1 MVAYALRPNRPFLCL
16 QAYQHSEKLGN
27 IRVFSYHR
35 KILNSTLASMKLY
48 FSTKQ
53 IPQLQSLSLT
63 QRIKLLETATTQLTI
78 PEKTL
83 LNVLKL
89 CVIAPFFIL
98 LLRVVN
104 DWTSLLWACL
114 ILLLYPLVVRPIQFS
129 MSAKYLPEV
138 KQSQD

>member
-1 MVAYALRPNRPFLCL
+1 
-16 QAYQHSEKLGN
+16 
-27 IRVFSYHR
+27 
-35 KILNSTLASMKLY
+35 MKLY

-53 IPQLQSLSLT
+53 IPQLQAMPLT
-63 QRIKLLETATTQLTI
+63 QRIKFLETATTQLTI

-83 LNVLKL
+83 LNILKL

-104 DWTSLLWACL
+104 DWTSLLWACV

-129 MSAKYLPEV
+129 LSAKYLPSV
-138 KQSQD
+138 NLSQD

>member
-1 MVAYALRPNRPFLCL
+1 
-16 QAYQHSEKLGN
+16 
-27 IRVFSYHR
+27 
-35 KILNSTLASMKLY
+35 MKLY

-53 IPQLQSLSLT
+53 IPQLTSVPLT
-63 QRIKLLETATTQLTI
+63 ERISLLEQATTQLTI

-104 DWTSLLWACL
+104 DWTSLLWAGL

-129 MSAKYLPEV
+129 MSAKYLPDTNPS
-138 KQSQD
+138 KD

>member
-1 MVAYALRPNRPFLCL
+1 
-16 QAYQHSEKLGN
+16 
-27 IRVFSYHR
+27 
-35 KILNSTLASMKLY
+35 MKLY

-53 IPQLQSLSLT
+53 IPQLQAMQLT

-83 LNVLKL
+83 LNILKL

-114 ILLLYPLVVRPIQFS
+114 ILLLYPLIVRPIQFS
-129 MSAKYLPEV
+129 LSAKYLPGV
-138 KQSQD
+138 NPSQD